1 MRADYEYPEITY
13 EPSLYLWDYL
23 KKSGA
28 SGYFL
33 ALSGGADSAAV
44 ALVVYNMCQLLY
56 K

>member
-1 MRADYEYPEITY
+1 MNKIKVDY

-23 KKSGA
+23 KKSKA
-28 SGYFL
+28 TGYFL

-44 ALVVYNMCQLLY
+44 ALVVYNMCRLLH